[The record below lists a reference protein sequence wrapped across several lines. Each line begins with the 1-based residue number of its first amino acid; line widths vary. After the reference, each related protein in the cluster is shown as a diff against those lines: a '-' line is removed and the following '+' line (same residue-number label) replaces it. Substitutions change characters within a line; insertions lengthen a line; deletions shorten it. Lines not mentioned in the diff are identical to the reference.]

1 MPPSFEKKKI
11 LVMDDEPEMQ
21 IFLTNLLLTAGFQP
35 ILAES
40 GMDPVKQI
48 IEVHPDLIIICVVKY
63 RDSKIRLYRELKS
76 DDALKRIPVMMLSN
90 IDRKT
95 FFHHHKLKNP
105 PHGGAL
111 PEPDAYLVKP
121 PEAEEL
127 MQLLVEL
134 TRISSPRIEEEKV

>member
-1 MPPSFEKKKI
+1 
-11 LVMDDEPEMQ
+11 MDDEPDMQ
-21 IFLTNLLLTAGFQP
+21 IFLTNLLLTGGFQP

-40 GMDPVKQI
+40 GKDNLKQI
-48 IEVHPDLIIICVVKY
+48 VEVNPDLIIICVVKY

-76 DDALKRIPVMMLSN
+76 DAVLKRIPVIMLSN

-95 FFHHHKLKNP
+95 FFHHHKFKTP

-111 PEPDAYLVKP
+111 PEPDGYLVKP

-134 TRISSPRIEEEKV
+134 TRVSNSRKKEEKV